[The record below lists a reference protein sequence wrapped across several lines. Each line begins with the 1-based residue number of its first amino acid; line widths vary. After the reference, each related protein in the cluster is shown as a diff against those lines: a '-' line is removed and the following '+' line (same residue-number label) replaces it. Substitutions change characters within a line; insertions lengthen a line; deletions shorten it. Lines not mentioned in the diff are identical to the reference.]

1 MSHTPRAERLT
12 SNTADMDAVV
22 IVNGQNRFLDTTYWY
37 LTELFAGTFEGG
49 IAVVRDGELNTIV
62 SPLEAEGAFSGKG
75 TCHVYEDREHRNS
88 ILKELLHGCKNVGF
102 NMNSATYAGV
112 EHIRKTTNIIPVDAT
127 KGIEET
133 IAVKDEKEIE
143 LMRKACKITSI
154 VAGEIPEILR
164 EGMTEREAAAEID
177 RRMRDYGGEG
187 NAFETIAAFGPNSSM
202 PHHSPTDRKLETGD
216 TALFDFGSKYSMYCS
231 DLTRTVFFG
240 EPPEVLKR
248 AYEVVKEAQE
258 EGFLCYRDGAPAAEA
273 DIRAREIIDAGE
285 FRGKMIHTFGHGLG
299 MNIHEGISVY
309 SKSGQI
315 LREGNVVSAEPGIYL
330 PGIGGIRIEDT
341 CLVKKGGAER
351 LTSFD
356 KSLVIL

>member
-1 MSHTPRAERLT
+1 M
-12 SNTADMDAVV
+12 
-22 IVNGQNRFLDTTYWY
+22 
-37 LTELFAGTFEGG
+37 LF
-49 IAVVRDGELNTIV
+49 RSELNTIV
-62 SPLEAEGAFSGKG
+62 SPLEAEGAALGKG
-75 TCHVYEDREHRNS
+75 TCHVYENRKHRDG
-88 ILKELLHGCKNVGF
+88 ILKDLLRGCKNVGF
-102 NMNSATYAGV
+102 NTNSVSYAGV
-112 EHIRKTTNIIPVDAT
+112 EYVRKTADANPVDVT

-133 IAVKDEKEIE
+133 VAVKDEKEIE
-143 LMRKACKITSI
+143 IMRKACKITST
-154 VAGEIPEILR
+154 VAGEIPEILKA
-164 EGMTEREAAAEID
+164 GMTEKEAAAEID
-177 RRMRDYGGEG
+177 RRMRERGGDG

-202 PHHSPTDRKLETGD
+202 PHHSPTDRKLERGD

-248 AYEVVKEAQE
+248 AYEVVREAQE
-258 EGFLCYRDGAPAAEA
+258 EGFLCYRDGASAADA
-273 DIRAREIIDAGE
+273 DVRAREIIDAGE

-309 SKSGQI
+309 SKSEQI

-330 PGIGGIRIEDT
+330 PNVGGIRIEDT

-356 KSLVIL
+356 KSLTVL